1 MKKTLTKGR
10 NAYSI
15 FEEYERAEN
24 RIPTKNEFDTL
35 FYGRTLNPGES
46 NYYYSVKRKWL
57 AECES
62 NESA

>member
-15 FEEYERAEN
+15 FEEYERNEN
-24 RIPTKNEFDTL
+24 RIPTKNEFDAL
-35 FYGRTLNPGES
+35 FYGRTLKTGES
-46 NYYYSVKRKWL
+46 NYYYSVKKKWI